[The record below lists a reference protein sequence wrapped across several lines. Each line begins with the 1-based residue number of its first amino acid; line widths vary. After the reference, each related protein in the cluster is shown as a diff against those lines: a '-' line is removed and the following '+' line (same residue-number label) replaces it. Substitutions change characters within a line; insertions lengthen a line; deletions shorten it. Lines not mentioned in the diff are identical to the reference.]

1 MLTIA
6 AILPAKW
13 EKKAIDMNTDRLT
26 DKDIK
31 WADYVFIS
39 AMVAQ
44 QKSTME
50 VVKRCKELHATVVAG
65 GPFFTT
71 GYEQFDFS
79 EIDHLV
85 LNEGEITLP
94 LFLDDLKYDCPKP
107 IYKTD
112 QRTDITETPT
122 PQFTLVNLH
131 KYAQVT
137 IQYSRGCPYDCEFC
151 DITVMDGHI
160 PRTKTKEQMLTELA
174 AIHNTGYRGSVFIVD
189 DNFIGNKKKLKSE
202 ILPAIIAWQK
212 KNEHP
217 FRLSTEASIN
227 LADDEKLMQL
237 MADAGFVKVFV
248 GIESPNEESLNECNK
263 FMNKKRDLVACVKR
277 MQNYGLE
284 VMGGFIVGF
293 DNDPI
298 SIFKSQIDFIQESGI
313 VTAMVGIL
321 MAPPKTRLWQRMER
335 ENRLL
340 PGGTGD
346 NTDGTTNIIPKMN
359 LDVLMNGYTQ
369 ILHTIYAPK
378 QYYERIH
385 TFLKEYRPNEKAR
398 RKFKLEAH
406 HIKSLVKSSFVLGI
420 RETNRMAY
428 WKLLFSTLRKYPRL
442 IGLSISLA
450 VQGLH
455 FRRVYQKIGNIKM
468 DESLLLKQTKAL
480 NEESV

>member
-1 MLTIA
+1 MLTVA
-6 AILPAKW
+6 AMLPAEW

-44 QKSTME
+44 QKSTMA
-50 VVKRCKELHATVVAG
+50 VVKRCKELNATVVAG

-71 GYEQFDFS
+71 GYDQFDFS

-94 LFLDDLKYDCPKP
+94 LFLNDLKNGCLKP
-107 IYKTD
+107 IYITD

-263 FMNKKRDLVACVKR
+263 AMNKKRDLVACIKR

-480 NEESV
+480 SEESV